1 MIIRI
6 VLCDIAYYNKLMNG
20 NCEESSMTD
29 KELIEN
35 CYCQMYCGMVD
46 KDRTI
51 LSEVLDDS
59 FVLVHMT
66 GMRQAKEAFTRA
78 VEDGTLNYF
87 SADHQQIS
95 VDIHGSSAELT
106 GQSIVRAAVFGGG
119 QHTWRLQLKLKLIQ
133 NDHYWKIMEARAST
147 Y

>member
-1 MIIRI
+1 
-6 VLCDIAYYNKLMNG
+6 MN
-20 NCEESSMTD
+20 D
-29 KELIEN
+29 KGLIEN
-35 CYCQMYCGMVD
+35 CYRQMYRGMVE
-46 KDRTI
+46 KDCSI

-66 GMRQAKEAFTRA
+66 GMRQAKEVFIRA

-95 VDIHGSSAELT
+95 VDVHGNTAEMT
-106 GQSIVRAAVFGGG
+106 GQSVVRAAVFGGG
-119 QHTWRLQLKLKLIQ
+119 QHTWRLQLRMKLEQ
-133 NDHYWKIMEARAST
+133 VADTWKITEAKAST